1 MSSSP
6 SVRGSGHHGRSLAGA
21 TARAWVFVKAGLQ
34 TQLAYRDELLS
45 QWLGI
50 IVEVMVFRQLWR
62 ALYRGREHYA
72 GVTLAQAL
80 TYITATIVVTRFFS
94 TWVVEDVN
102 DQIRNGDVAL
112 HLTRPMSYGGMMFL
126 HTVGEAL
133 SGLVLVSLPVA
144 VALFLILGLQIP
156 TSPITWLI
164 FCASIVLGF
173 VTSFYVDYLIA
184 LLAFWLT
191 DVGGFYWSKASIIII
206 SILGGT
212 YLPLWVYPPAVARA
226 LLWLPFRGICYTPVA
241 IFIGEIELG
250 GPVLSALALQA
261 GWILILA
268 WLSRRMFAAGVRK
281 LEVQGG

>member
-6 SVRGSGHHGRSLAGA
+6 SVKVSEHLGRSLAGA
-21 TARAWVFVKAGLQ
+21 ITRAWIFVKIGLQ
-34 TQLAYRDELLS
+34 TQLAYRDELVS

-62 ALYRGREHYA
+62 ALYRGREAYA
-72 GVTLAQAL
+72 GVTLAQVL
-80 TYITATIVVTRFFS
+80 TYITITIVVTRFFS
-94 TWVVEDVN
+94 TWVVEDIN
-102 DQIRNGDVAL
+102 AQIRDGDVAL
-112 HLTRPMSYGGMMFL
+112 HLTRPMSYGTMMFF

-144 VALFLILGLQIP
+144 VVLCLVLGLQLP
-156 TSPITWLI
+156 ASAATWLV
-164 FCASIVLGF
+164 FSASIALGF

-191 DVGGFYWSKASIIII
+191 DVGGFYWSKGSII

-212 YLPLWVYPPAVARA
+212 YLPLWVYPSAVAQV
-226 LLWLPFRGICYTPVA
+226 LLWLPFRGICYTPIA
-241 IFIGEIELG
+241 IFIGEIEPG

-261 GWILILA
+261 GWVLILA
-268 WLSRRMFAAGVRK
+268 WLSRCMFAAGIKK